1 MSTWQVLKET
11 LRYSIT
17 ASFAARISHDKA
29 LKVGGHFIHDE
40 VPILLATGV
49 RLSDGKY
56 FSYLD
61 KFDPVQFS
69 PVNAKK
75 IPALALLTFGIGA
88 RRCHGYH
95 FSLYEV
101 IIAVSILCK
110 KYELWPAFD
119 TDRFVVPSHEFVRMP
134 KDEIW
139 IRFRKRS

>member
-1 MSTWQVLKET
+1 MNNWQVLEET

-17 ASFAARISHDKA
+17 APFAARISHDKA
-29 LKVGGHFIHDE
+29 LKVGGHFIPDE

-49 RLSDGKY
+49 HLSDGKY

-69 PVNAKK
+69 PVNEKK
-75 IPALALLTFGIGA
+75 SPALALITLGIGA
-88 RRCHGYH
+88 RRCPGYH
-95 FSLYEV
+95 FSLYDV

-119 TDRFVVPSHEFVRMP
+119 TDRFVVPIH
-134 KDEIW
+134 
-139 IRFRKRS
+139 